1 MYDVVIIGAGVIG
14 SAVARELARY
24 QLKVA
29 VIEKCSDICEGTSK
43 ANSGI
48 VHAGFDTKYGSLKA
62 KLNVEGNRM
71 MDMLASDL
79 AVPYKR
85 NGSLVLCFQEE
96 ERHELEGLLQ
106 NGKNNGV
113 PNLRIIEKDELLLLE
128 PNVSEEVV
136 AALYAP
142 TGGIVCP
149 FTLTIALAENA
160 AVNGVE
166 FYLDTEVLRIEKLS
180 PAEENGGYGL
190 LTNKG
195 NFATKLVINAAGVYS
210 DKFHNMVSND
220 KIEITAR
227 KGEYCLLDK
236 AVGNYVSHTMFQLPG
251 KLGKGVLVTPT
262 VHGNLLIGPTA
273 SDIHD
278 KEKNNTTALGLEEVL
293 QKAGKSVKKLPYRQI
308 ITSFSGLRA
317 HVEKDDFLIGEVSDA
332 PGFID
337 MAGIESPGLSCA
349 PSIGILAAEIVT
361 GILPVAKKNN
371 FIETRKGIPNMASLS
386 LEERMELIKKDN
398 TFANVICRCET
409 VTEGEI
415 LEAIHRPL
423 GAKTLDGVKRR
434 TRAGMG
440 RCQAGFCTPKT
451 MEILARELQLDV
463 EDITKFGGNSKLI
476 IGRNK
481 RNITNKD
488 CD

>member
-1 MYDVVIIGAGVIG
+1 MFDVVIIGAGVIG
-14 SAVARELARY
+14 SAAARELARY

-48 VHAGFDTKYGSLKA
+48 VHAGFDAKQGSLKA

-71 MDMLASDL
+71 IDMLARDL
-79 AVPYKR
+79 EVPFKR

-96 ERHELEGLLQ
+96 DRPQLERLLQ
-106 NGKNNGV
+106 NGRNNGV
-113 PNLRIIEKDELLLLE
+113 PNLRIIEKDELLLME
-128 PNVSEEVV
+128 PNASDEVV

-160 AVNGVE
+160 VVNGVE
-166 FYLDTEVLRIEKLS
+166 FYLETEVLRIEKLS
-180 PAEENGGYGL
+180 PAEKIGGYRL
-190 LTNKG
+190 LTSKG
-195 NFATKLVINAAGVYS
+195 CFDTKLVINAAGVYS
-210 DKFHNMVSND
+210 DKLHNMVSNN
-220 KIEITAR
+220 KIEIIAR

-251 KLGKGVLVTPT
+251 KFGKGVLVTPT

-273 SDIHD
+273 SDVHD
-278 KEKNNTTALGLEEVL
+278 KEKINTTAFGLDEVL
-293 QKAGKSVKKLPYRQI
+293 QKAGKSVRKLPDRQI

-317 HVEKDDFLIGEVSDA
+317 HVEKDDFLIGELSDA

-337 MAGIESPGLSCA
+337 MVGIESPGLSCA
-349 PSIGILAAEIVT
+349 PSIGKLAAEIIT
-361 GILPVAKKNN
+361 GILPVPKKMN
-371 FIETRKGIPNMASLS
+371 FIETRKGIPNMASLP
-386 LEERMELIKKDN
+386 LEKRMELIKKDN

-415 LEAIHRPL
+415 MEAIHRPL

-463 EDITKFGGNSKLI
+463 EDITKFGGDSKLI
-476 IGRNK
+476 TGRN
-481 RNITNKD
+481 RDECNQ
-488 CD
+488 

>member
-14 SAVARELARY
+14 SAAARELARY

-48 VHAGFDTKYGSLKA
+48 VHAGFDAKQGSLKA
-62 KLNVEGNRM
+62 KLNVEGNGM
-71 MDMLASDL
+71 MDMLARDL
-79 AVPYKR
+79 EVPFKR
-85 NGSLVLCFQEE
+85 NGSLVLCSHEE
-96 ERHELEGLLQ
+96 ERPELERLLQ
-106 NGKNNGV
+106 NGRINGV
-113 PNLRIIEKDELLLLE
+113 PNLRIIEKEELLLLE
-128 PNVSEEVV
+128 PNASEEIV

-166 FYLDTEVLRIEKLS
+166 FHLETEVLRIEKLS
-180 PAEENGGYGL
+180 TGEKTSGYRL

-195 NFATKLVINAAGVYS
+195 NFDTKLIINAAGVYS
-210 DKFHNMVSND
+210 DEFHNMVSNN
-220 KIEITAR
+220 KIKIIAR

-236 AVGNYVSHTMFQLPG
+236 TAGNYVSHTMFHLPG
-251 KLGKGVLVTPT
+251 KFGKGVLVTPT

-273 SDIHD
+273 SDVSD
-278 KEKNNTTALGLEEVL
+278 KEKINTTALGLEEVL
-293 QKAGKSVKKLPYRQI
+293 QKAEENVKKLPIRQI

-317 HVEKDDFLIGEVSDA
+317 HEEKDDFLIGEVPDA

-349 PSIGILAAEIVT
+349 PSIGKLAAEIVT
-361 GILPVAKKNN
+361 GILPIAKKNN
-371 FIETRKGIPNMASLS
+371 FIETRKAIPNMAALP
-386 LEERMELIKKDN
+386 LEERLELIKKDN
-398 TFANVICRCET
+398 TYANVICRCET

-415 LEAIHRPL
+415 IEAIHRPL

-440 RCQAGFCTPKT
+440 RCQAGFCTQKT
-451 MEILARELQLDV
+451 MEILARELHIDV
-463 EDITKFGGNSKLI
+463 EDITKCGGNSKLI
-476 IGRNK
+476 TGRNK
-481 RNITNKD
+481 D
-488 CD
+488 EYYQ